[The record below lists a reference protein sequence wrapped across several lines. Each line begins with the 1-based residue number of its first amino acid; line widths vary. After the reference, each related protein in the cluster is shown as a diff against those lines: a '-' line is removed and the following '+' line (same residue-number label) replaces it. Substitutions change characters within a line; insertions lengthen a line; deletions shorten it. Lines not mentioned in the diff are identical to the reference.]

1 MDVINSLIQ
10 NSSLNGM
17 PKWYKFM
24 AISLFSVIVSLLL
37 TMMTLLLIYGPNVNI
52 RFGY

>member
-1 MDVINSLIQ
+1 MGVINNLIQ

-17 PKWYKFM
+17 PKWIQAT
-24 AISLFSVIVSLLL
+24 AILLFSTIV
-37 TMMTLLLIYGPNVNI
+37 TLLLIMSVTLIIYGPYVNI